1 MINLKGK
8 QQCVR
13 GVTWTLFDFRRTS
26 SLSRQRVEMP
36 VETMQALLCQ
46 MDLPLQIIVMT
57 FFELH
62 HWSSKAE
69 ALTRLEGNACLTS
82 DLVFFFH
89 ATLQGES
96 QQMGGAENK

>member
-1 MINLKGK
+1 MQREMINLKGK
-8 QQCVR
+8 QQRVR
-13 GVTWTLFDFRRTS
+13 GVAWTLFDFRRTS
-26 SLSRQRVEMP
+26 SLLRQRVEMA

-46 MDLPLQIIVMT
+46 MDLP
-57 FFELH
+57 LH

-69 ALTRLEGNACLTS
+69 ALTRLEGNAYLTS